1 MKSAY
6 VELRKAPELS
16 ALNRASHQTDPLLY
30 FPLAINTKCGSGPV
44 PVRDDFAVNGRH
56 GRQFWVH
63 AQSGPNGLSYLSG
76 KPDTN
81 RLSETILICRV
92 AAQCFQDPVQAGL
105 RPSKWRCAGRA
116 RRSIGVKV
124 SAS

>member
-1 MKSAY
+1 VTGDARQTADPQFTPVKSGY
-6 VELRKAPELS
+6 VELTKAPELS

-30 FPLAINTKCGSGPV
+30 FPLAINAKCGSGSVSRPY
-44 PVRDDFAVNGRH
+44 DFAVNRRH

-81 RLSETILICRV
+81 RLSE
-92 AAQCFQDPVQAGL
+92 
-105 RPSKWRCAGRA
+105 
-116 RRSIGVKV
+116 
-124 SAS
+124 